1 MVNRK
6 RTKKRSKNKRSK
18 KKDATI
24 YTFKCNLSD
33 ILTDLLTKL
42 GFTEVKD
49 DASVDFSMWDTYYAK
64 DVESIIKVIE
74 RRKYINDI
82 DNKRE
87 FFNKMKQYNLCEYIP
102 KTYSYLSEVSPDMLV
117 KDKIYFLKDI
127 HGSGGKDVYPVKTID
142 DIHKIVKG
150 NKSNY
155 LLQEEVPDMY
165 LHKGNYKTTM
175 RNYVLVCDKGIYF
188 YNEGYVYIYKNK
200 YDKENLDNSIHN
212 NIFTQCDYE
221 PLSEQYY
228 YQKILP
234 NLCKIC
240 SQLLHKYFKDIPLK
254 NRYIILGVDFILDQ
268 KYNPFII
275 EINGFPNLF
284 SSCGE
289 GSVKNQMIN
298 DFINLYVL
306 PKVMGKQSKRGGWIK
321 I

>member
-1 MVNRK
+1 
-6 RTKKRSKNKRSK
+6 
-18 KKDATI
+18 
-24 YTFKCNLSD
+24 
-33 ILTDLLTKL
+33 
-42 GFTEVKD
+42 
-49 DASVDFSMWDTYYAK
+49 MWDTYYAK
-64 DVESIIKVIE
+64 GIESIIKIIE
-74 RRKYINDI
+74 KKYINNI

-87 FFNKMKQYNLCEYIP
+87 FFNTMQQYNLNEYIP
-102 KTYSYLSEVSPDMLV
+102 KTYSHLSEVSSDILD
-117 KDKIYFLKDI
+117 KDKIYFLKGI
-127 HGSGGKDVYPVKTID
+127 HGSGGKDVYPIKTMD
-142 DIHKIVKG
+142 DIYKMVKE

-188 YNEGYVYIYKNK
+188 YNEGFVYIYKNK

-212 NIFTQCDYE
+212 NIFTQCDYK

-228 YQKILP
+228 YQNILP
-234 NLCKIC
+234 KLCKIC
-240 SQLLHKYFKDIPLK
+240 SQLLNTYFKDVPLK

-275 EINGFPNLF
+275 EINGFPNLSF
-284 SSCGE
+284 SCGE
-289 GSVKNQMIN
+289 GSVKKQMIN

-306 PKVMGKQSKRGGWIK
+306 PKVMGKRSKRGGFIK

>member
-6 RTKKRSKNKRSK
+6 RTKKRSKK
-18 KKDATI
+18 KNDKI
-24 YTFKCNLSD
+24 YTFKCNRSD
-33 ILTDLLTKL
+33 ILKELLTKL
-42 GFTEVKD
+42 GFIEEKND
-49 DASVDFSMWDTYYAK
+49 KKVDFSMWDTYYAK
-64 DVESIIKVIE
+64 GIESIIKIIE
-74 RRKYINDI
+74 KKYINDI
-82 DNKRE
+82 DNKRG
-87 FFNKMKQYNLCEYIP
+87 FFNTMKQYNLSEYIP
-102 KTYSYLSEVSPDMLV
+102 KTYPYLSEVSPDMLD
-117 KDKIYFLKDI
+117 KDKIYFLKGI
-127 HGSGGKDVYPVKTID
+127 HGSGGKDVYPIKTMD
-142 DIHKIVKG
+142 DIQKIVKE

-165 LHKGNYKTTM
+165 LHGGNYKTTM

-200 YDKENLDNSIHN
+200 YDKNNLDNSIHN

-234 NLCKIC
+234 SLCKIC

-254 NRYIILGVDFILDQ
+254 NRYMVLGIDFILDQ

-275 EINGFPNLF
+275 EINGFPNLS

-289 GSVKNQMIN
+289 GIVKKQMIN

-306 PKVMGKQSKRGGWIK
+306 PKVMGKRYKRGGWIK

>member
-6 RTKKRSKNKRSK
+6 KTKKRPK
-18 KKDATI
+18 KKIDTI
-24 YTFKCNLSD
+24 YTFKCNRSD
-33 ILTDLLTKL
+33 ILKELLTKI
-42 GFTEVKD
+42 GFIEEKNDT
-49 DASVDFSMWDTYYAK
+49 SVDFSMWDTYYAK

-74 RRKYINDI
+74 KKYINNI

-87 FFNKMKQYNLCEYIP
+87 FFNKMKQYNLIEYIP
-102 KTYSYLSEVSPDMLV
+102 KTYPHLSEVSSDMLD
-117 KDKIYFLKDI
+117 KDKIYFLKGI
-127 HGSGGKDVYPVKTID
+127 NGSSGKDVYPIKTMN
-142 DIHKIVKG
+142 DIQKIVKE
-150 NKSNY
+150 NKSNF

-165 LHKGNYKTTM
+165 LYKGNYKTTM

-228 YQKILP
+228 YKKILFK
-234 NLCKIC
+234 LCKIC

-275 EINGFPNLF
+275 EINGFPNLSF
-284 SSCGE
+284 SCGE
-289 GSVKNQMIN
+289 GSVKKQMIN

-306 PKVMGKQSKRGGWIK
+306 PKVMGKRSKRGGWIK